1 MSPLLTKR
9 GPVRFRLTQ
18 RLASPLVFILLLA
31 SALSAATGDVASFF
45 IIAGIVSLSVLLDFV
60 QESRAQSAV
69 DALREQVALRADV
82 CRDGAETQPGQPRA
96 QSVPPGPLLL
106 GHAEDRQQPAIGRAG
121 SRPLEDARET
131 EAYLK
136 QRGHEAVVA
145 PLLTVN
151 FHTGPQIDLAGVQAI
166 LATSANGVRAL
177 SRRTQRRDL
186 PLFAV
191 GPQTA
196 LAARDAGFSIVKSAE
211 GDSLALAKSV
221 PNWASAA
228 NGPLLH
234 ASGADGEGKLAEIVP
249 LKLDFLDALPKFSN
263 LRLLRIIG

>member
-1 MSPLLTKR
+1 MR
-9 GPVRFRLTQ
+9 V
-18 RLASPLVFILLLA
+18 LV
-31 SALSAATGDVASFF
+31 T
-45 IIAGIVSLSVLLDFV
+45 
-60 QESRAQSAV
+60 
-69 DALREQVALRADV
+69 
-82 CRDGAETQPGQPRA
+82 
-96 QSVPPGPLLL
+96 
-106 GHAEDRQQPAIGRAG
+106 
-121 SRPLEDARET
+121 RPLEDARET

-177 SRRTQRRDL
+177 SRRTHRRDL

-196 LAARDAGFSIVKSAE
+196 LAARDVGFSIVKSAE

-221 PNWASAA
+221 ANWASAA

-234 ASGADGEGKLAEIVP
+234 ASGADGEGKLAKALADAGFKVRTEFIYDVGAVTELPALVRRDLAEKKIDAVLLFSPRSARTFVECVVATGLGAAVQNVAAVCISGAAAAALAP
-249 LKLDFLDALPKFSN
+249 LKMGDIRIAERPNQKALLDCL
-263 LRLLRIIG
+263 G